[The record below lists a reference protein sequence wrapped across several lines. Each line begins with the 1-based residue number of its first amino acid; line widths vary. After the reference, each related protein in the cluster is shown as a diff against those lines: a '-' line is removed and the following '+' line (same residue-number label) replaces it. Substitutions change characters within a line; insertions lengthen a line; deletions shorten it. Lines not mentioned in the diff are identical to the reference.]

1 MVKLRELK
9 DIKRNPYKEI
19 IPKLTR
25 TKLSSRYVSLSLDRE
40 VFNDYIKDLTTTQ
53 LGHLM
58 KLIYYLGDEYVVKDM
73 EGKVITTVLE
83 FEEIFNING
92 VNLKLLVA
100 FFVKKGFMKRGH
112 RDLLGEPIPKG
123 KRFYMFNPVLKT
135 TGMKY
140 DSGMIELYGKELVK
154 YGIIEE
160 EGLAWSY

>member
-73 EGKVITTVLE
+73 EGKEFMDFYFKFKSSVLD
-83 FEEIFNING
+83 IIN
-92 VNLKLLVA
+92 
-100 FFVKKGFMKRGH
+100 H
-112 RDLLGEPIPKG
+112 
-123 KRFYMFNPVLKT
+123 
-135 TGMKY
+135 
-140 DSGMIELYGKELVK
+140 
-154 YGIIEE
+154 
-160 EGLAWSY
+160 